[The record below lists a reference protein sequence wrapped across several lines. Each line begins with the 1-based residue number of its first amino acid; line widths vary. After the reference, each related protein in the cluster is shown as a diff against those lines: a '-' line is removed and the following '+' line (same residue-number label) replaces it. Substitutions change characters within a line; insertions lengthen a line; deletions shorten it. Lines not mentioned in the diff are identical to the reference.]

1 MLAQS
6 EQGERSDARV
16 TIRVDRDLK
25 DRADALFGRL
35 GLNMTAALTVFLR
48 KAVDEGGIPF
58 AVSAR
63 GADGANGAN
72 DAKGAKGA
80 TFGAGLTASD
90 ITEAFGAA
98 VRDEVAARL
107 SEGHPVVRYD
117 DESGRA
123 YLEGGEGLGARG

>member
-6 EQGERSDARV
+6 DSRV

-35 GLNMTAALTVFLR
+35 GLNMTTALTVFLR

-58 AVSAR
+58 AVSS
-63 GADGANGAN
+63 
-72 DAKGAKGA
+72 KGAGGDRGDA
-80 TFGAGLTASD
+80 FGAGQTASD

-98 VRDEVAARL
+98 VREEVAARQR
-107 SEGHPVVRYD
+107 EGHPVARYD
-117 DESGRA
+117 TSSGRA
-123 YLEGGEGLGARG
+123 YLECAEGIREYVVD